1 MKGVQVYHCVRYL
14 KSLGKSIRDIAAIT
28 EVSPGT
34 VVKYL
39 KTDQE
44 QAQQMLVKVKRT
56 SEFDRLKQLIDEQL
70 TLFPEISSVKLLRIL
85 KETHPEIKAK
95 ERSFRKYL
103 AKIRS
108 DYGRSSMRFY
118 KPIQTDRPGFQVQV
132 DPGEDWILLDN
143 HEKMKVYF
151 VAFIFGFSRQRYF
164 YLQNRPFN
172 TGDFIRAHKEAFEF
186 FGGIAKEYVY
196 DQTKLVVIS
205 ERYREV
211 WLNEEFHKFALS
223 SGFQPVVCE
232 GYDPESKGKVERL
245 VQYIKDDFLYGET
258 FADLSDAR
266 EKSQTWLTRVN
277 NQVHSAT
284 NQIPSIL
291 FNEEKKVLKPYVGE
305 QVSEKRLVD
314 KTGLISFK
322 SNKYSVP
329 YQYQQKAVLIN
340 TVGDMLIISDV
351 KFNEEICRWQISSA
365 PGIRNINNNHYRNY
379 KEELSKV
386 RENCLADLVEF
397 KDSEQLINKIIT
409 ENPKIQRDQLNGLR
423 QLYAKH
429 KSENWSNIIEL
440 SLQMQTIRTS
450 VIEEIINKTKTKRDV
465 EEICKKTAN
474 PNKPVLVSKLDRPL
488 EKYNE
493 VIR

>member
-1 MKGVQVYHCVRYL
+1 MKGVQVYHSVQYL
-14 KSLGKSIRDIAAIT
+14 RSLGNSLRDIAEKT
-28 EVSPGT
+28 EISTGT
-34 VVKYL
+34 VVKLL
-39 KTDQE
+39 KMDSATALE
-44 QAQQMLVKVKRT
+44 KLSKVHRT
-56 SEFDRLKQLIDEQL
+56 SEFDQFKSLIDEQL

-85 KETHPEIKAK
+85 KKFHPEIKAQ

-108 DYGRSSMRFY
+108 DYGKSSMRFY

-143 HEKMKVYF
+143 LEKMKVYF

-164 YLQNRPFN
+164 YIQNRPFN

-186 FGGIAKEYVY
+186 YGGIAKEYVY
-196 DQTKLVVIS
+196 DQTKLVVIC

-245 VQYIKDDFLYGET
+245 VQYIQKDFLYGET
-258 FADLSDAR
+258 FADLSDVR
-266 EKSQTWLTRVN
+266 EKSQIWLTRVN
-277 NQVHSAT
+277 NQVHSTT
-284 NQIPSIL
+284 NQIPALL
-291 FNEEKKVLKPYVGE
+291 FNEEKKVLKPFVGE

-314 KTGLISFK
+314 KTGLISYK

-329 YQYQQKAVLIN
+329 YQYQQKVVLIKS
-340 TVGDMLIISDV
+340 VGDNLIISDF
-351 KFNEEICRWQISSA
+351 KSNEEICRWQISSA
-365 PGIRNINNNHYRNY
+365 AGTRNINNNHYRNY
-379 KEELSKV
+379 KEELSKIK
-386 RENCLADLVEF
+386 ENCIADLVGF
-397 KDSEQLINKIIT
+397 KNSELLINKIIT
-409 ENPKIQRDQLNGLR
+409 DNPKIQRDQLNGLR
-423 QLYAKH
+423 QLYSKH
-429 KSENWSNIIEL
+429 KSENWSEIIEL

-450 VIEEIINKTKTKRDV
+450 VIEEIILKNKTKRDV
-465 EEICKKTAN
+465 EEVNKKSAN
-474 PNKPVLVSKLDRPL
+474 PNKQVLVSKLDRSL